1 LQCKI
6 VNFLLLGGGQLR
18 ILTTMYYIFSRWIY
32 GRMVYGSGQPY
43 LYVSAEGKLCN
54 FVAQQPSGVVINE

>member
-1 LQCKI
+1 
-6 VNFLLLGGGQLR
+6 
-18 ILTTMYYIFSRWIY
+18 
-32 GRMVYGSGQPY
+32 MVYGSGQPY